1 MKFCPQLNVQVIFE
15 GHLSLE
21 PYAYYFLDASFSNFI
36 MFIQVNSDYNAG
48 LSEEP
53 ILVLK
58 SKSHAVYSYM
68 NNNMSKS
75 FAK

>member
-21 PYAYYFLDASFSNFI
+21 PYYFLDASFSNFI

>member
-21 PYAYYFLDASFSNFI
+21 PYYFLDASFSNFI

-53 ILVLK
+53 I
-58 SKSHAVYSYM
+58 
-68 NNNMSKS
+68 
-75 FAK
+75 